1 MLEKLEELDQQLFL
15 FLNSLHSE
23 WLDVLMYWI
32 TYKYTWYPVYVLLI
46 ILVVS
51 RYRWKG
57 ALIMLSVVISV
68 GLADQLTSGFMKP
81 YFGRLRPC
89 HDPDIGHLI
98 NVVAGCGGRFG
109 FASSHASTTFALA
122 TSLWLLLKD
131 WSSWFAWGFLWAA
144 IVAYSRIHVGV
155 HYPSD
160 ILVGALGGIVV
171 GWITVQLHLWLTTR
185 IYGEPISSKSLQRY
199 KQISENSAGK

>member
-1 MLEKLEELDQQLFL
+1 MIEKLEELDRQLFMY
-15 FLNSLHSE
+15 LNSLNAE

-32 TYKYTWYPVYVLLI
+32 TYKYTWYPLYVALI
-46 ILVVS
+46 VLVVIKFKW
-51 RYRWKG
+51 RG
-57 ALIMLSVVISV
+57 ALIMLVVIISV

-89 HDPDIGHLI
+89 HEPEISSLI
-98 NVVAGCGGRFG
+98 NVVTGCGGRFG

-131 WSSWFAWGFLWAA
+131 WSRWFVWGFVWATV
-144 IVAYSRIHVGV
+144 VAYSRVYVGV

-160 ILVGALGGIVV
+160 IFVGALGGIAV
-171 GWITVQLHLWLTTR
+171 GWITVYLFLWLTKRFHGT
-185 IYGEPISSKSLQRY
+185 PISSKTLVE
-199 KQISENSAGK
+199 KEDKLH